1 MIWRKPLPISIDEFE
16 KKGTEISDRK
26 SVTDVIRKGEAYTT
40 KEIATLLNISHA
52 SARQRLLR
60 HLEKGEV
67 VRKKLHGK
75 SFWALC

>member
-1 MIWRKPLPISIDEFE
+1 MPISIDEFE
-16 KKGTEISDRK
+16 KKGTEITEHK
-26 SVTDVIRKGEAYTT
+26 SVLAVIRKGEAYTT
-40 KEIATLLNISHA
+40 KEVATLLGISHA

-67 VRKKLHGK
+67 VRMKLHGK